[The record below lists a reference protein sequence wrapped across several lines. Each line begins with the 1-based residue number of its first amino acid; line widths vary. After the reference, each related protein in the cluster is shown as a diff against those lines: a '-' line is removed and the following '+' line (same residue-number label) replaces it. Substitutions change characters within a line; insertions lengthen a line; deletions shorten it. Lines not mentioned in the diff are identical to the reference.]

1 MPRPLTYQMAAGLLE
16 ASGSR
21 AVEAR
26 ITGLTDGTFYAVV
39 IVEGPAGRRE
49 VDARPSDAVTLA
61 AVTGAPVRV
70 DARLLADPD
79 ATRMGDWESFPAG
92 AAELAAETRERWNQF
107 LPRDPR

>member
-1 MPRPLTYQMAAGLLE
+1 
-16 ASGSR
+16 
-21 AVEAR
+21 
-26 ITGLTDGTFYAVV
+26 V

-61 AVTGAPVRV
+61 AVTGAPVRM

-79 ATRMGDWESFPAG
+79 ATRKGDWESFPAG

-107 LPRDPR
+107 LPRAPR